1 MAHFE
6 ELRELVKE
14 RFSRRPNKNVLEMR
28 RVATSIELE
37 EMLEEHLVDPLTSLV
52 FEVKPSNLSELQEVI
67 EFPNIRHKYE
77 ITQQTSVLFVAR
89 MQSVEL

>member
-6 ELRELVKE
+6 ELRELLKE

-37 EMLEEHLVDPLTSLV
+37 EMLKEHLVDPLTSLV

-67 EFPNIRHKYE
+67 EFPSIRNKYE

>member
-67 EFPNIRHKYE
+67 EFPNIRNKYE

>member
-6 ELRELVKE
+6 ELRELLKE

-67 EFPNIRHKYE
+67 EFPNIRNKYE

>member
-6 ELRELVKE
+6 ELRELLKE

-67 EFPNIRHKYE
+67 EFPSIRNKYE

>member
-6 ELRELVKE
+6 ELRELLKE

-67 EFPNIRHKYE
+67 EVPNIRNKYE